1 MVKLERYIPRFDNYI
16 KNFERTLFKIVKK
29 DEKFILKVL
38 QNRLEF
44 QNIDGDEKPLGTY
57 SERHKKFRDKLGLT
71 TSGVTLNLF
80 GGFYKGMYID
90 IERGVLVIDSRDY
103 KTLLLVDGE
112 NGSPGYGDAILELT
126 EGEQEEWIEQR
137 IEPALLEIIIN
148 FGEEIIF

>member
-1 MVKLERYIPRFDNYI
+1 MPKLERYIPKLDNYI
-16 KNFERTLFKIVKK
+16 KNFEKHLATQVKK

-44 QNIDGDEKPLGTY
+44 QNIDGDGKSLGTY
-57 SERHKKFRDKLGLT
+57 SERHKKYRSKLGLR

-80 GGFYKGMYID
+80 GGFYKDMFIALEKGQ
-90 IERGVLVIDSRDY
+90 LFIDSKDY

-112 NGSPGYGDAILELT
+112 GNLPGYGQAILELT
-126 EGEQEEWIEQR
+126 EGEQQEWIEQR
-137 IEPALLEIIIN
+137 IEPALIEIIIN